1 VRVDRLNVTAFG
13 RLSDRELRF
22 GPGLTLVTGSNESG
36 KSTTHAA
43 LRAGLFGLTSG
54 GRRKQE
60 ETLAIERHRPW
71 ADSRYGATLEL
82 CDEHGRRL
90 RLEWDFDRS
99 RFTLRD
105 AATGDDLTAAHG
117 SGTDTQAL
125 ARALYG
131 VGRDVY
137 LRVGCVDQAELNR
150 IGEPDSVRHTIENVM
165 THAPADK
172 SAATAVA
179 ALKGFRA
186 ETVGLNRAPTR
197 PLPRAEAEAALLRD
211 RLDAAMA
218 GRADVEREAAGR
230 DAALAGATGAAATL
244 HRLESIRDHLRAD
257 ELGRRLAEAERLATA
272 EADAARLLEA
282 DAQSNGFTPVA
293 DMPALRGR
301 LSDLAAEQS
310 ERAGVAAADTV
321 LAAELAGRCR
331 ELEARVEALDPDR
344 GAAERA
350 PAVEAAAAAA
360 AGSQHRGGLVGVAA
374 GIVIAI
380 AGAVMGMSA
389 VIGLGAVVA
398 AAAGIWA
405 ATARRGGGSRELDRL
420 LAGAGPVGERL
431 TAFRTSVERD
441 HALAGTERELAATR
455 LQAADVRGRMAG
467 TLQLEA
473 ELTGLRDRL
482 ATALRECDIDPA
494 DLDEGLRSYDRMHA
508 AAGVRTEATR
518 TRTQAAE
525 ELRRLLGDDSIEAAR
540 TRLES
545 LQGRLNGH
553 AELAAGRDPDAV
565 EQELRQARIALDAAS
580 AESAHRTAA
589 VAERLRTLPDVAG
602 LRERLDAADERV
614 ERLRHVD
621 CVLRLAETELA
632 EAAAETYRDFA
643 PHLNASLE
651 TGISRLTGGRYT
663 HAVVDQKL
671 NVRVEAPET
680 GSIVDLGTLSTGT
693 QKQAYLVQR
702 LELVRLMCQ
711 ATQPLPV
718 LLDDPF
724 AHFDRERLERSL
736 AWLADAAA
744 ERQIIVFSTD
754 PLVAD
759 LAPTG
764 VVSISLP
771 EL

>member
-54 GRRKQE
+54 GRRRQE
-60 ETLAIERHRPW
+60 ETLAIERYRPW
-71 ADSRYGATLEL
+71 TDSRYGTTLEL
-82 CDEHGRRL
+82 CDEGGRRL
-90 RLEWDFDRS
+90 RLEWHFDRC
-99 RFTLRD
+99 RFALRD

-117 SGTDTQAL
+117 AGTDPRAL
-125 ARALYG
+125 AQALYG
-131 VGRDVY
+131 VDRDVY

-150 IGEPDSVRHTIENVM
+150 IGEPDSVRHTIETVM
-165 THAPADK
+165 THAPADG
-172 SAATAVA
+172 SAAKAVA
-179 ALKGFRA
+179 ALKSFRA
-186 ETVGLNRAPTR
+186 GMVGLNRARTR
-197 PLPRAEAEAALLRD
+197 PLPEAEADAALLRG
-211 RLDAAMA
+211 RLNAAVA
-218 GRADVEREAAGR
+218 DRADVERDAGAR
-230 DAALAGATGAAATL
+230 DAAVAGATEAAATL

-257 ELGRRLAEAERLATA
+257 ELRRRLAEAERLAGAEAEAAGLLEA
-272 EADAARLLEA
+272 EADV
-282 DAQSNGFTPVA
+282 NGFTPIA

-301 LSDLAAEQS
+301 LSDLAAEQA
-310 ERAGVAAADTV
+310 ERAGVAAADAA

-331 ELEARVEALDPDR
+331 ELEARVEALAPDR

-360 AGSQHRGGLVGVAA
+360 AGSQPRGGLVGIAA
-374 GIVIAI
+374 GVAIAI
-380 AGAVMGMSA
+380 VGAVMGMTA

-398 AAAGIWA
+398 VAAGAWA
-405 ATARRGGGSRELDRL
+405 FTAGRGGGSRELEHL
-420 LAGAGPVGERL
+420 LPGAGAVAERL

-455 LQAADVRGRMAG
+455 LQAADVRARMAG

-482 ATALRECDIDPA
+482 ATALQECDIDPS
-494 DLDEGLRSYDRMHA
+494 DLGEGLGHYDRMHA
-508 AAGVRTEATR
+508 AATVRTEATR
-518 TRTQAAE
+518 TRTRAAE

-540 TRLES
+540 ARLES
-545 LQGRLNGH
+545 LEGRLNGH

-565 EQELRQARIALDAAS
+565 EQELRRARTALDAAS
-580 AESAHRTAA
+580 TESARRTAA

-614 ERLRHVD
+614 ERLRHIER
-621 CVLRLAETELA
+621 VLRLAETQLA

-651 TGISRLTGGRYT
+651 TGISRLTGGRYA
-663 HAVVDQKL
+663 HAVIDEQL
-671 NVRVEAPET
+671 NVRLEAPET
-680 GSIVDLGTLSTGT
+680 GSIVELGTLSTGT

-702 LELVRLMCQ
+702 LELVRLMCR

-724 AHFDRERLERSL
+724 AHFDTERLERSL

-754 PLVAD
+754 RLVAD
-759 LAPTG
+759 LAPAG
-764 VVSISLP
+764 AVCIAL
-771 EL
+771 